1 MNLVDYTGME
11 GFRKTFDELRY
22 GRFPPKPSAVVSI
35 HSNYDR
41 TRAPDG
47 QHTLYCF
54 SWGPMDFA
62 DGPFSRWDEIKDSYA
77 NKVWEQMAR
86 YAPNLA
92 GANVLAR
99 HAESPLDMERH
110 TPSFQH
116 GDSSGVGNHLFQ
128 TLGMRPTPELSQYR
142 VPGAKGLYLSGPFM
156 HPGPGL
162 TGGGRP
168 VAIRVM
174 EDLGVDYSKVIRS

>member
-1 MNLVDYTGME
+1 ME
-11 GFRKTFDELRY
+11 VFRKTVDEWRY

-47 QHTLYCF
+47 HHTLYCF

-116 GDSSGVGNHLFQ
+116 GDS
-128 TLGMRPTPELSQYR
+128 
-142 VPGAKGLYLSGPFM
+142 
-156 HPGPGL
+156 
-162 TGGGRP
+162 
-168 VAIRVM
+168 
-174 EDLGVDYSKVIRS
+174 